1 MEVKYYKRIVMQKK
15 PVLRLFLMLAI
26 IMVPLQIAYSA
37 EKDTLKNFRLM
48 KEKKM
53 RSILNEV
60 VDEISNDCCED
71 NFEDKEKLLQIKTD
85 LINCLNSEDKKC
97 FKFLLVYI
105 KKPEKLIILE
115 KVEESK
121 KLLLENK
128 RLRYDN
134 KLLKQEEEL
143 ALKKQQASQN
153 YDKLQA
159 SQNYDK
165 LKEAYD
171 LLEGNNN
178 QLKKRI
184 ESILESYDKRIIELE
199 EANTKLKEEYAKAF
213 EMLPKYKQKKLQKES
228 ASE

>member
-1 MEVKYYKRIVMQKK
+1 MRILSRI
-15 PVLRLFLMLAI
+15 PVFLMVGI
-26 IMVPLQIAYSA
+26 ITFLPHIVYSA
-37 EKDTLKNFRLM
+37 KTNPLKDYSTNVLKMQM

-53 RSILNEV
+53 RMILNDT
-60 VDEISNDCCED
+60 VDQISNDCCEN

-97 FKFLLVYI
+97 FKSFLVYI
-105 KKPEKLIILE
+105 IKPEKLIVLE

-121 KLLLENK
+121 KLLLKNK

-134 KLLKQEEEL
+134 ELLKQEQEEEL
-143 ALKKQQASQN
+143 ALKKQQTSQD
-153 YDKLQA
+153 YG
-159 SQNYDK
+159 K

-199 EANTKLKEEYAKAF
+199 EANAKLKEEYSKVF
-213 EMLPKYKQKKLQKES
+213 EMLPKYQKKKLLKEAES
-228 ASE
+228 Q

>member
-1 MEVKYYKRIVMQKK
+1 MRILSRILV
-15 PVLRLFLMLAI
+15 FLMVGI
-26 IMVPLQIAYSA
+26 ITFLPHIVYSA
-37 EKDTLKNFRLM
+37 KTNPLKDYSTNVLKMQM

-53 RSILNEV
+53 RMILNDT
-60 VDEISNDCCED
+60 VDQISNDCCEN

-97 FKFLLVYI
+97 FKSFLVYI
-105 KKPEKLIILE
+105 IKPEKLIVLE

-143 ALKKQQASQN
+143 ALKKQQASQ
-153 YDKLQA
+153 D
-159 SQNYDK
+159 YDK

-171 LLEGNNN
+171 LLKDNNN
-178 QLKKRI
+178 MLKKRI
-184 ESILESYDKRIIELE
+184 ESMLESYDKRIIELE
-199 EANTKLKEEYAKAF
+199 EANAKLKEEYSKVF
-213 EMLPKYKQKKLQKES
+213 EMLPKYQKKKLLKEAES
-228 ASE
+228 Q